1 MEEWLRKQLER
12 LFLGGKVVS
21 YRSGHVI
28 IRAGEL
34 PQKVFWIKSG
44 LIRIYS
50 LMEDGKELTLYMMGP
65 GLFFSMRWILNTA
78 PSRYY
83 FEAISRTTLLY
94 LPRRIFLDFLD
105 SHQELFKEL
114 LKFCL
119 LIQEGLIMRVEFL
132 IFGKASHKVASAI
145 FLAHQY
151 FSHTQTGKK
160 INLQL
165 PLSHR
170 LIASFAGLSRETTS
184 LEMKQLEKKGVI
196 SYKRRLLTINNLE
209 KLKKESKLFFTD
221 ENLY

>member
-1 MEEWLRKQLER
+1 M
-12 LFLGGKVVS
+12 
-21 YRSGHVI
+21 
-28 IRAGEL
+28 
-34 PQKVFWIKSG
+34 P
-44 LIRIYS
+44 
-50 LMEDGKELTLYMMGP
+50 
-65 GLFFSMRWILNTA
+65 WILNAA

-83 FEAISRTTLLY
+83 FEAISPATLFY
-94 LPRRIFLDFLD
+94 LPRKIFLDFLN

-114 LKFCL
+114 IKFCL

-132 IFGKASHKVASAI
+132 IFGKASHKVAAAI

-151 FSHTQTGKK
+151 FSHTQTSKK

-170 LIASFAGLSRETTS
+170 LVASFAGLSRETTS
-184 LEMKQLEKKGVI
+184 SEMKQLAKKGVI

-209 KLKKESKLFFTD
+209 KLKEESKLFFTD